1 MIETNNLENFCKKHR
16 VELAVL
22 FGSRASGREGVNSD
36 VDMAVALEPEAS
48 GCDKLEMLLD
58 LDGLFQHRVDLVVL
72 TPETD
77 PLLRHEIFSNGRPA
91 YENREGLFMERKAA
105 AWHGWID
112 TAPIR
117 ELEKRRLDR
126 ILNGAR
132 GHVA

>member
-1 MIETNNLENFCKKHR
+1 MKIENFENFCKKHR

-22 FGSRASGREGVNSD
+22 FGSRASSREGANSD
-36 VDMAVALEPEAS
+36 VDMAIALEPGAS

-77 PLLRHEIFSNGRPA
+77 PLLRHEIFSRGRPVF
-91 YENREGLFMERKAA
+91 ESREGLFMERKAA
-105 AWHGWID
+105 AWHGWLD

-117 ELEKRRLDR
+117 EMEKRRLDR
-126 ILNGAR
+126 ILNG
-132 GHVA
+132 HVA